1 MHPMPIDIDLLHQMK
16 TLIKDMDVAKA
27 EEDIRS
33 NRHNFITA
41 SYYLLQKQVLR
52 EGGKTNVDLQ
62 LYLESNP
69 DYQKDYGPRTKPQI
83 KAEP

>member
-1 MHPMPIDIDLLHQMK
+1 MPIDIDLLHQMK
-16 TLIKDMDVAKA
+16 KLIKDMDVAKA

-69 DYQKDYGPRTKPQI
+69 DYQKDYGPRTAKPQI